1 MVPLI
6 IVSWGEFDNR
16 GQVNEIYGE
25 THENVWSDFLAYYN
39 EKKLDQKSYFRV
51 DILTKEKLVSFE
63 ELKEVI
69 GRIKRNNYGDFNFRV
84 VGKNSVVF
92 KGGINWKCY
101 FKTKQ
106 KTQSGTKSS

>member
-39 EKKLDQKSYFRV
+39 EKKLDQKAIS
-51 DILTKEKLVSFE
+51 
-63 ELKEVI
+63 ELI
-69 GRIKRNNYGDFNFRV
+69 Y
-84 VGKNSVVF
+84 
-92 KGGINWKCY
+92 
-101 FKTKQ
+101 
-106 KTQSGTKSS
+106 